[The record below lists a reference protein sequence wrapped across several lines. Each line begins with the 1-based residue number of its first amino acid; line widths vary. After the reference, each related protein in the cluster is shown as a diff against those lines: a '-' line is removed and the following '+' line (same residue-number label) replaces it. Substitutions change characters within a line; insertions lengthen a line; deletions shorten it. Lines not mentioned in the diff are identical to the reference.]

1 MGYIHFSEDEKN
13 RANSVNIVSY
23 LQSKGE
29 SVKRCGN
36 EHSWESPSGKVSL
49 RGSDW
54 YSQYE
59 QVGGGPV
66 SFVQKFYGLNYPEA
80 VTELLGN
87 NSYELAM
94 SQDKLQKKA
103 EHKELVIP
111 PRNND
116 MRRAYAYLLGERFI
130 DRDVLNVFAH
140 SGLIYE
146 DAEHHNVVFVGKD
159 SEGNPKHIQKRGT
172 HSKSSYKGNVEGS
185 DANYSFRFLGKS
197 NKLYVFEAPIDML
210 AYISLHK
217 ENWTDHS
224 YVALCSTADCSA
236 IQILETNENIDT
248 VYLCLDHD
256 SAGIVGAYRVAESI
270 HALGDYSVWRSYPK
284 HKDWDEDLKALN
296 GKEAVPSSEHPKLI
310 NFKKTYE
317 MIEKVDIIQDSIYQE
332 LSRSKGYLVE
342 DTIKRMRSSLS
353 AFQRS
358 TFADQKKEN
367 LYRFSKYALAFCC
380 VRNEQ
385 LQLNYSQEQWKDEVF
400 KAYKLHK
407 DAGSSGHQYDD
418 LMREVNALEKK
429 FDSQVSFTADE
440 SVNLCKEMCSL
451 AMNGIR
457 LASTIDCE
465 LSESQAP
472 TLTM

>member
-13 RANSVNIVSY
+13 RANSVDIVSY
-23 LQSKGE
+23 LLARGE

-80 VTELLGN
+80 VLELLGN
-87 NSYELAM
+87 NTYELTL
-94 SQDKLQKKA
+94 SIDKRQRTT
-103 EHKELVIP
+103 EHKALVVP
-111 PRNND
+111 PRNAD
-116 MRRAYAYLLGERFI
+116 MRRVYAYLLGERFI

-140 SGLIYE
+140 DGLIYE
-146 DAEHHNVVFVGKD
+146 DAEHHNVVFVGRD
-159 SEGNPKHIQKRGT
+159 NDGNPRHIQKRST
-172 HSKSSYKGNVEGS
+172 HTQSSYKGNVEGS

-217 ENWTDHS
+217 ENWTEPS

-236 IQILETNENIDT
+236 VQILTNNEKIDT

-256 SAGIVGAYRVAESI
+256 SAGIVGAYRIAESV

-284 HKDWDEDLKALN
+284 HNDWDEDLKALN
-296 GKEAVPSSEHPKLI
+296 GREAIPSSEHPKLCG
-310 NFKKTYE
+310 FKQAYDMLGKIAISE
-317 MIEKVDIIQDSIYQE
+317 DNIYQE
-332 LSRSKGYLVE
+332 LSRSKGYLVD
-342 DTIKRMRSSLS
+342 DTFKRLKSSLN
-353 AFQRS
+353 AFHRATS
-358 TFADQKKEN
+358 VDFKKDSMHK
-367 LYRFSKYALAFCC
+367 FSKYALAFCC
-380 VRNEQ
+380 VRSEQ
-385 LQLNYSQEQWKDEVF
+385 LQLNYSEEQWKEEIF

-407 DAGSSGHQYDD
+407 DLGASGHQYEE
-418 LMREVNALEKK
+418 LLRETNKLEKE
-429 FDSQVSFTADE
+429 FE
-440 SVNLCKEMCSL
+440 SHESYTNGECIKQCKAMCFL
-451 AMNGIR
+451 AMSSIR
-457 LASTIDCE
+457 LLSTIDCE
-465 LSESQAP
+465 LIDSQDPA
-472 TLTM
+472 LTM

>member
-29 SVKRCGN
+29 TVKRCGN

-236 IQILETNENIDT
+236 IQILETNENINT

-310 NFKKTYE
+310 NFKKAYE

-342 DTIKRMRSSLS
+342 DTFKRMRSSLS

-407 DAGSSGHQYDD
+407 DTGS
-418 LMREVNALEKK
+418 
-429 FDSQVSFTADE
+429 T
-440 SVNLCKEMCSL
+440 
-451 AMNGIR
+451 
-457 LASTIDCE
+457 
-465 LSESQAP
+465 
-472 TLTM
+472 

>member
-94 SQDKLQKKA
+94 SQDKRQKKA

-236 IQILETNENIDT
+236 IQILESNDIIDT

-256 SAGIVGAYRVAESI
+256 SAGIVGAYRVAENI
-270 HALGDYSVWRSYPK
+270 HAIGDYSVWRSYPK

-310 NFKKTYE
+310 SFKKAYE
-317 MIEKVDIIQDSIYQE
+317 MIEEVDITQDSIYHE
-332 LSRSKGYLVE
+332 LSRAKGYLVE
-342 DTIKRMRSSLS
+342 DTFKRMRSSLS

-358 TFADQKKEN
+358 TFADKKKES
-367 LYRFSKYALAFCC
+367 LYRFSKYALAFCV
-380 VRNEQ
+380 VRSEQ
-385 LQLNYSQEQWKDEVF
+385 LQLKYSQEQWKEEMF

-407 DAGSSGHQYDD
+407 DTGSSDHQYEE
-418 LMREVNALEKK
+418 LVREMSALEKV
-429 FDSQVSFTADE
+429 FDSQASFTADE
-440 SVNLCKEMCSL
+440 STNHCKSMCSL
-451 AMNGIR
+451 AMDSIR
-457 LASTIDCE
+457 LASTIDLE